1 MLFLGLFLCFMVT
14 FYVVNRDVCGM
25 LVLVCSAPFVAMQ
38 SFVCGV
44 VFDFFALMLKLFC
57 VWVFCGL

>member
-1 MLFLGLFLCFMVT
+1 MLLKGT
-14 FYVVNRDVCGM
+14 IYVVNRDVCGM